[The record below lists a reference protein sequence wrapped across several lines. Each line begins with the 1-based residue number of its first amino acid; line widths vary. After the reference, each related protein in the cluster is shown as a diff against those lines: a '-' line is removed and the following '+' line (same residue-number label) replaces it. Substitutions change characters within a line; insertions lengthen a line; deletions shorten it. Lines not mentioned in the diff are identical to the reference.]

1 MNTSTNQPKKI
12 NEKWLFIGVGSLFL
26 AVMLPSIFLLAKIAT
41 IFIMISTATIA
52 IKIASKAIS
61 NVLENKD
68 NQSTQNKII
77 NLAIGAVS
85 VLAGGLSLLIT
96 AKAGVIALCSTIAIL
111 ALYEYAKDEKIGK
124 YINNKLDEI
133 ANNTTEFIV
142 SGIEKLIPTKP
153 PGIDNSLNC
162 LRSAE

>member
-41 IFIMISTATIA
+41 IFIMISTTAIA

-61 NVLENKD
+61 NVLEDKE

-77 NLAIGAVS
+77 NLAVGAVS
-85 VLAGGLSLLIT
+85 I
-96 AKAGVIALCSTIAIL
+96 
-111 ALYEYAKDEKIGK
+111 
-124 YINNKLDEI
+124 
-133 ANNTTEFIV
+133 
-142 SGIEKLIPTKP
+142 
-153 PGIDNSLNC
+153 
-162 LRSAE
+162 